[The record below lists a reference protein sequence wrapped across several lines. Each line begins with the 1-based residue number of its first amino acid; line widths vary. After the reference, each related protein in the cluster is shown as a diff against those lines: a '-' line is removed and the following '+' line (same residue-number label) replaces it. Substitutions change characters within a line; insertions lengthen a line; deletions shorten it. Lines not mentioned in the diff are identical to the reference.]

1 MDIEAILAY
10 LNKHQRIIIICL
22 TIQFPL
28 CYTFMSLYSDYF
40 LQQEFMD
47 KVIFSISFDISIVM
61 SSITLSSIDNTLRHK
76 NIGDLMY
83 VYTSVACFSLIM
95 TSFRK
100 IVNKDIDMFIV
111 AFLYYFGWLII
122 IVIFSLII
130 NIVLPYIKPKCSKK
144 NKT

>member
-1 MDIEAILAY
+1 
-10 LNKHQRIIIICL
+10 
-22 TIQFPL
+22 
-28 CYTFMSLYSDYF
+28 MSLYSDYF

-61 SSITLSSIDNTLRHK
+61 SSITLSSIDNTLSHK

-122 IVIFSLII
+122 IVIFTLII